1 MLNELETGYCE
12 ENLMTFRKIL
22 SVKRRLLSE
31 SSIVLIIYNYDK
43 KACTIKRD
51 GINGNTQK
59 ESCWS
64 REYWFM
70 QEADKNREEKE
81 GISNIVGRGL
91 RRSRPERE

>member
-51 GINGNTQK
+51 GINVHKRKVADQENIDLFRKRIKIERKRK
-59 ESCWS
+59 E
-64 REYWFM
+64 F
-70 QEADKNREEKE
+70 Q
-81 GISNIVGRGL
+81 I
-91 RRSRPERE
+91 